1 MKCKKCGYE
10 LEENMVFCTQC
21 GAEQKD
27 KQTISCSNCGELLK
41 DGVFF
46 CSKCGMKV
54 DIEKKTIDD
63 ATCNDEIKKKKN
75 TNRIFSFLQNNRGYK
90 KPILLLL
97 FSAVLSVLTSVASL
111 IMYEK
116 VYIFKAGTLFGWI
129 LTLLLAVVGIIL
141 VAKNIKCKTNIRKR
155 HIITLFFAILIG
167 ISNLAFSFAVN
178 SVYDKSKTTI
188 DSSYSLS
195 SSRKESL
202 AEDAAM
208 MEIISYMQSNR
219 EFNRYNIYA
228 TKYKVGSITHED
240 DDYTVKGTLYLYD
253 DYGNLK
259 DTAIFSCVITV
270 DNNGLTSAKYYPSI
284 HIN

>member
-27 KQTISCSNCGELLK
+27 EQIIRCSNCGELLK
-41 DGVFF
+41 DGVIF

-54 DIEKKTIDD
+54 DTEKKIIDD
-63 ATCNDEIKKKKN
+63 AAFNDEIKKKKN
-75 TNRIFSFLQNNRGYK
+75 TNRIFSFFQNNRGYK

-129 LTLLLAVVGIIL
+129 LTLLLAVGGIIL
-141 VAKNIKCKTNIRKR
+141 VAKNTKNKIHICKR
-155 HIITLFFAILIG
+155 HIIALFFVMLIG

-178 SVYDKSKTTI
+178 SVYDKSKTTA
-188 DSSYSLS
+188 DSSHSLS

-202 AEDAAM
+202 AEDAAIR
-208 MEIISYMQSNR
+208 EIISYMQSNR

-240 DDYTVKGTLYLYD
+240 DDYTVKGTLYLYN
-253 DYGNLK
+253 DYGNLD
-259 DTAIFSCVITV
+259 DTAIFSCKIEV
-270 DNNGLTSAKYYPSI
+270 DDNGLTSVKFRTVY
-284 HIN
+284 IN